1 MRVTKRDYKDE
12 YQKFQS
18 GGVQKKRRA
27 LRNKNRRK
35 MEAGGRVSKGDGM
48 DIHHKG
54 NYTKIMTYGEKLKEA
69 AARRKRNEEL
79 NAINRRRGKP
89 AVFDETSLR
98 NKDGS
103 PLRGGPKKTPIAPKE
118 IPTKTPEKTLKRSK
132 AVIPVPTK
140 KQVRQAKR
148 KNRK

>member
-1 MRVTKRDYKDE
+1 MRAKKRDYKDE

-54 NYTKIMTYGEKLKEA
+54 NYTKVMTASENRGMPEA
-69 AARRKRNEEL
+69 SRL
-79 NAINRRRGKP
+79 P
-89 AVFDETSLR
+89 
-98 NKDGS
+98 GS
-103 PLRGGPKKTPIAPKE
+103 
-118 IPTKTPEKTLKRSK
+118 
-132 AVIPVPTK
+132 
-140 KQVRQAKR
+140 KR
-148 KNRK
+148 K